1 MTLREFHEPELVL
14 YPKTGSVCDDVE
26 RVAGESPDRVMLR
39 RRLGDDWVDV
49 TAAEFRR
56 QVVALAKGLIASG
69 VEPGERVG
77 LMSATRY
84 EWTLA
89 DYAIWYAGAI
99 TVPIY
104 ETSSAEQ
111 VEWILEDSGAVAVF
125 LETEKHKATF
135 GEVKAGLPGVVHAW
149 VIEEG
154 AIEALVGA
162 GSKTPDREVAER
174 REALTPDTLATLIY
188 TSGTTGRPKGCEL
201 SHGNFMFEVRNI
213 VNTMP
218 ELFLQQGS
226 STLLFLPLAHVFGRL
241 IQVGCINSGTV
252 LGHSSDV
259 KNLLN
264 DLAVFQ
270 PAFLLSV
277 PRVFEKV
284 YNASQQKAEAAGKG
298 QIFATAANTA
308 IDYSR
313 ALDTGGPS
321 ILLRVKHAVFDKLVY
336 GKLRAALGGRVQW
349 AVSGRAPL
357 GDRLGH
363 FFRGIGVTI
372 LEGYGLTE
380 TAGASTINRPDHI
393 KIGTVG
399 KPIPGA
405 GVKIADDGEILLSG
419 GQIFQGYWRNEVA
432 TSEAIEGDGWFHS
445 GDIGE
450 LDGEGYL
457 RITGRKKELIV
468 TAGGKNVAPAV
479 LEDRLRAHWLVSQCM
494 VVGDKQP
501 FIAAL
506 VTLDPEAVDTWS
518 QQQGLSRPLTLAEA
532 ADNGAILAEIN
543 AAVDEANKAVSHAE
557 AIKKFRILEVDWTE
571 EGGQLTPSMKLKRG
585 VVMSEFSDQVE
596 DLYA

>member
-1 MTLREFHEPELVL
+1 MTLQEFHEPDLVL

-26 RVAGESPDRVMLR
+26 RMAGENPDRVMLR

-56 QVVALAKGLIASG
+56 QVVELAKGLIASG
-69 VEPGERVG
+69 VEPGDRVG

-89 DYAIWYAGAI
+89 DYAIWYVGAI

-125 LETEKHKATF
+125 LESEKHKAVF
-135 GEVKAGLPGVVHAW
+135 GEVKSDLPGVAHAW

-154 AIEALVGA
+154 AVEALASAGA
-162 GSKTPDREVAER
+162 KVPDKEVATR
-174 REALTPDTLATLIY
+174 RSALTPDTLATLIY

-201 SHGNFMFEVRNI
+201 SHGNFMFEVRNV
-213 VNTMP
+213 VNSMP
-218 ELFLQQGS
+218 ELFLKEGS

-241 IQVGCINSGTV
+241 IQIGCINSGTV
-252 LGHSSDV
+252 LGHSSDL
-259 KNLLN
+259 KNLLD

-284 YNASQQKAEAAGKG
+284 YNASQQKAASAGKG
-298 QIFATAANTA
+298 QIFATAANVA

-313 ALDTGGPS
+313 AMDTGGPS
-321 ILLRVKHAVFDKLVY
+321 LFLRLKHLIFDRLVY
-336 GKLRAALGGRVQW
+336 SKLRAALGGRVEW
-349 AVSGRAPL
+349 AVSGGAPL
-357 GDRLGH
+357 GERLGH

-380 TAGASTINRPDHI
+380 TAGASTLNRPDHLR
-393 KIGTVG
+393 IGTVG

-405 GVKIADDGEILLSG
+405 GVKIADDGEILLAG

-432 TSEAIEGDGWFHS
+432 TTAAIESDGWFHS

-450 LDGEGYL
+450 LDDEGYL

-494 VVGDKQP
+494 VVGDNQP

-506 VTLDPEAVDTWS
+506 VTLDPESVETWS
-518 QQQGLSRPLTLAEA
+518 QQQGLARPLSLAEA
-532 ADNGAILAEIN
+532 AENAAILAEIN

-557 AIKKFRILEVDWTE
+557 AIKKFRILDVDWTE
-571 EGGQLTPSMKLKRG
+571 DGGQLTPSMKLKRG

-596 DLYA
+596 QLYS

>member
-1 MTLREFHEPELVL
+1 MTLQEFHEPDLVL

-26 RVAGESPDRVMLR
+26 RMAGENPDRVMLR

-56 QVVALAKGLIASG
+56 QVVELAKGLIASG
-69 VEPGERVG
+69 VEPGDRVG

-89 DYAIWYAGAI
+89 DYAIWYVGAI

-125 LETEKHKATF
+125 LESEKHKAIF
-135 GEVKAGLPGVVHAW
+135 AEVKPDLPGVAHAW

-154 AIEALVGA
+154 AVEALVSAGA
-162 GSKTPDREVAER
+162 KVPDKEVATR
-174 REALTPDTLATLIY
+174 RSALTPDTLATLIY

-201 SHGNFMFEVRNI
+201 SHGNFMFEVRNV
-213 VNTMP
+213 VNSMP
-218 ELFLQQGS
+218 ELFLKEGS

-241 IQVGCINSGTV
+241 IQIGCINSGTV
-252 LGHSSDV
+252 LGHSSDL
-259 KNLLN
+259 KNLLD

-284 YNASQQKAEAAGKG
+284 YNASQQKAASAGKG
-298 QIFATAANTA
+298 QIFATAANVA

-313 ALDTGGPS
+313 AMDTGGPS
-321 ILLRVKHAVFDKLVY
+321 LFLRLKHLIFDRLVY
-336 GKLRAALGGRVQW
+336 SKLRAALGGRVEW
-349 AVSGRAPL
+349 AVSGGAPL
-357 GDRLGH
+357 GERLGH

-380 TAGASTINRPDHI
+380 TAGASTLNRPDHLR
-393 KIGTVG
+393 IGTVG

-405 GVKIADDGEILLSG
+405 GVKIADDGEILLAG

-432 TSEAIEGDGWFHS
+432 TTAAIESDGWFHS

-450 LDGEGYL
+450 LDDEGYL

-494 VVGDKQP
+494 VVGDNQP

-506 VTLDPEAVDTWS
+506 VTLDPESVETWS
-518 QQQGLSRPLTLAEA
+518 QQQGLARPLSLAEA
-532 ADNGAILAEIN
+532 AENAAILAEIN

-557 AIKKFRILEVDWTE
+557 AIKKFRILDVDWTE
-571 EGGQLTPSMKLKRG
+571 DGGQLTPSMKLKRG

-596 DLYA
+596 QLYS